1 MIPGLETAPPRVYN
15 AAMNT
20 PPAFD
25 LDDLNAR
32 TAPDACTSM
41 TEVRDGVDRL
51 DRALVALIAERS
63 RYMEAAAR
71 IKPSRDVVRDSDR
84 VEDVVAKVKAAA
96 APAGLPAEIAEPVW
110 RELIERSIQYEFAV
124 WDARREG

>member
-1 MIPGLETAPPRVYN
+1 
-15 AAMNT
+15 MNT